1 MPHIHINNI
10 DLYYE
15 WQGDETK
22 DLLILNNGIF
32 MSVPSWAFQTPD
44 LAKQFRILAYDM
56 RGQGSSD
63 HPDGPYDMALHAQD
77 LLGLM
82 DALGIERAHMVGTSY
97 GGELN
102 LYMGIHHPARCR
114 SLTVIASVSHSET
127 LLHAVVERWRQAAL
141 LGDGELFFTLI
152 YADVYSQGFLDDNP
166 NMVPV
171 ARKRYADLDLAAAVQ
186 LIESYQRFD
195 VSQDLRRIQAPTC
208 IVAAELDLLKPR
220 RYSDFMHAQIA
231 GSEYHLIPEAGHV
244 VVMEQP
250 GAVNSIIIGFL
261 TRQSQ

>member
-1 MPHIHINNI
+1 MPHLHVNDIN
-10 DLYYE
+10 LYYE

-22 DLLILNNGIF
+22 DLMILNNGIF

-44 LAKQFRILAYDM
+44 LAKHFRILAYDM
-56 RGQGSSD
+56 RGQGRSD
-63 HPDGPYDMALHAQD
+63 HPDGPYDMDLHAQD

-102 LYMGIHHPARCR
+102 LYLGIHHPERCR

-152 YADVYSQGFLDDNP
+152 YADVYSQGFLDANP
-166 NMVPV
+166 EMVPV
-171 ARKRYADLDLAAAVQ
+171 ARKRYADLDLAAAVR

-195 VSQDLRRIQAPTC
+195 VRQDLHRIQIPTC

-220 RYSDFMHAQIA
+220 RYSDFMHQEIA
-231 GSEYHLIPEAGHV
+231 GSEYHLIPNAGHV

-261 TRQSQ
+261 TRQR